1 MEIFMTSACS
11 EDTPPVTDK
20 PSGFVRVMQV
30 IGAVCVTAFALW
42 FLFGIPAYL
51 LFGIFFE

>member
-1 MEIFMTSACS
+1 MTSACS
-11 EDTPPVTDK
+11 DDTPPVTSK
-20 PSGFVRVMQV
+20 PSGMMRVIQV
-30 IGAVCVTAFALW
+30 IGALCVTAFALW

>member
-1 MEIFMTSACS
+1 MTSACS
-11 EDTPPVTDK
+11 EETQAARAKSTGLRRAMEVA
-20 PSGFVRVMQV
+20 
-30 IGAVCVTAFALW
+30 GALLVTAFALW